1 MLNWLINSEEYDT
14 EEERHNSTFGTSSDP
29 MTHFAIVFAALI
41 HDVDHI
47 GLPNAQVVKDGH
59 ELAAKFKN
67 RSVAEQN
74 SVHLGWEMLMDP
86 QFERLRKCI
95 YQTNVERKRFRQLV
109 INSVMATD
117 IADYQVNEERQQKW
131 DHAF

>member
-1 MLNWLINSEEYDT
+1 M
-14 EEERHNSTFGTSSDP
+14 
-29 MTHFAIVFAALI
+29 
-41 HDVDHI
+41 
-47 GLPNAQVVKDGH
+47 
-59 ELAAKFKN
+59 KFKN

-117 IADYQVNEERQQKW
+117 IADCQVNEEGQQKW
-131 DHAF
+131 DSAF